1 MVLIE
6 DFEFQLVSADGGD
19 TGTNTPF
26 MEHTKGSK
34 TYVEVEPD
42 AEYFLSIRKVQ
53 VSSSALVCNFK
64 VDGEHLR
71 YHTTLKPKKIHGTPK
86 LIGLRSRSNGIQTH
100 TALQFVKASFAT
112 STCVSNAGIK
122 SSLAGMGKI
131 EMEVNSQGIP
141 TGETKKKQK
150 DYTSSMKTLSID
162 IDASSAAGVTMKK
175 NLRSGKGKTTI
186 VSKSGGTGVSESGGA
201 GNKFRTTYA
210 KGTHLYT
217 ITLYYCATPG
227 E

>member
-53 VSSSALVCNFK
+53 VSSSALVCEFK

-71 YHTTLKPKKIHGTPK
+71 YHTTFQPKTVQGSPQ
-86 LIGLRSRSNGIQTH
+86 LQGLVSRSNGIQTN

-112 STCVSNAGIK
+112 STCVSNECIK
-122 SSLAGMGKI
+122 SSLA
-131 EMEVNSQGIP
+131 
-141 TGETKKKQK
+141 
-150 DYTSSMKTLSID
+150 D
-162 IDASSAAGVTMKK
+162 
-175 NLRSGKGKTTI
+175 
-186 VSKSGGTGVSESGGA
+186 VS
-201 GNKFRTTYA
+201 Y
-210 KGTHLYT
+210 THLR
-217 ITLYYCATPG
+217 AH
-227 E
+227 